1 MYKMHK
7 FLKNLL
13 WKWRFT
19 IIIAVVTSLL
29 SSLVMLVVGTL
40 NILMSVTQLVADVH
54 SNDKFYHK
62 IELYIISGI
71 DAYLVATV
79 LIVFAIGL
87 YELFIYRI
95 DHRGKTAQHSQALS
109 IGSLEQLKEKVSK
122 LIVMILVVLYF
133 KHALSTEYE
142 STQDLL
148 FLGLGIFFVSLAL
161 FFGHRGILQNGH
173 TKLESKQS
181 SSDPSQ
187 SGQ

>member
-19 IIIAVVTSLL
+19 IIIAVLASLL
-29 SSLVMLVVGTL
+29 SSLVMLAVGTL
-40 NILMSVTQLVADVH
+40 NILMSITELVVDLN
-54 SNDKFYHK
+54 STDKFYHK

-95 DHRGKTAQHSQALS
+95 DHRDKTDQNSQALS

-133 KHALSTEYE
+133 KHALSTPYE
-142 STQDLL
+142 STKDLL

-161 FFGHRGILQNGH
+161 FFGHRGILQNSQPKFG
-173 TKLESKQS
+173 SKKSTSNQS
-181 SSDPSQ
+181 DE
-187 SGQ
+187 G